1 MTTLFLIRHGETFA
15 NRLNYMQGTL
25 DTKITCLTAR
35 GIKQA
40 QSYRTWA
47 QDKKINRVYTSPL
60 KRAYET
66 TQIICANNP
75 LPIIVDKRLT
85 ELSYGRWNG
94 KSIVK
99 LEKQY
104 AKYFDIETD
113 DVRPFSVT
121 MSKGESFSHAW
132 RRLRSF
138 LDEVTAQNPKE
149 NVLVVTHGW
158 VIKNM
163 VALCLQNTNNFSF
176 KNPRNLSLTKIEID
190 NSSKK
195 RKVCY
200 YDQSLK
206 PAEEFSF

>member
-1 MTTLFLIRHGETFA
+1 MKLIMVRHGQTEI
-15 NRLNYMQGTL
+15 NKEGRIQGRSDYPLNH
-25 DTKITCLTAR
+25 R
-35 GIKQA
+35 GIKDA
-40 QSYRTWA
+40 QKAAEVLIKNVKNIDIFIS
-47 QDKKINRVYTSPL
+47 SPS

-66 TQIICANNP
+66 TQIICANSP

-104 AKYFDIETD
+104 AKYFDIKTN

-138 LDEVTAQNPKE
+138 LDEVTAQNPRE